1 MISGM
6 LSIVVAWFILAGL
19 LIGLG
24 AAVSR
29 VTLAAP
35 RSGLSAPF
43 WIGWAVWIAILQLL
57 HMKIALGTPWV
68 LALLAGLGCLGL
80 WWNRSSLSE
89 TLRES
94 LCERRLFLAGAA
106 ILGVWLCNRGLGPLL
121 SIDAGLYHLG
131 SIKWASEAPLIEGLG
146 NLHGRLAFNST
157 AFLWMSSLDR
167 WPSILRGFNVASG
180 LLLMTAIVQV
190 SHRVLVEPE
199 AARNSP
205 AATHFHSRIFHSIL
219 LLPLLYAAAV
229 MHVSST
235 SPDWIVLI
243 LGVVLAS
250 ELVALCSREADD
262 EDEPSGHFL
271 TIAALCAVGITV
283 KLSFAP
289 LGAMALAVA
298 ALRAAHPEVIRT
310 DLPRTLGPGLLL
322 ALLLLVPWS
331 LRSIELSGYPAYPT
345 TFAGID
351 VAWKVPEE
359 RVEAEVRWIRSWARA
374 PGKSPDEVL
383 GNADWMLPWL
393 ANRLRASDSIA
404 LLVFPAVLVAL
415 GTLGAARRRSGAS
428 TTTAT
433 LLVPYAVAV
442 LIWFVSAP
450 DPRFLG
456 SSLWVCAGA
465 MLARATR
472 HEASLDRTGSARR
485 IANGASALCA
495 IGFLVFIAYMGS
507 TVAGAKGPF
516 ISAGPLHGRYPL
528 RNVEMKSFQTDSGLI
543 LQVPLHGDRCW
554 EAALPCTPYPAPR
567 LRLRNEHAPF
577 GGFELK

>member
-19 LIGLG
+19 LVGLG

-29 VTLAAP
+29 VALAAP

-57 HMKIALGTPWV
+57 HIKIALGTPWV
-68 LALLAGLGCLGL
+68 LALLAGLGSLGL
-80 WWNRSSLSE
+80 WWNGSRLYGI
-89 TLRES
+89 LRES
-94 LCERRLFLAGAA
+94 LRERRLFLAGLA
-106 ILGVWLCNRGLGPLL
+106 ILGVWLGNRGLGPLL

-131 SIKWASEAPLIEGLG
+131 SIRWASEAPLVEGLG

-167 WPSILRGFNVASG
+167 WPSLFRGFNIASG
-180 LLLMTAIVQV
+180 LLLMAAISQI
-190 SHRVLVEPE
+190 SHKILAGTE
-199 AARNSP
+199 AAEDAP
-205 AATHFHSRIFHSIL
+205 AAAHFNIRIFHTSL
-219 LLPLLYAAAV
+219 LLPLFYAAAV

-250 ELVALCSREADD
+250 ELVELCSRKAEDD
-262 EDEPSGHFL
+262 PSGHFL

-283 KLSFAP
+283 KLSFAA
-289 LGAMALAVA
+289 LGVVALAVA
-298 ALRAAHPEVIRT
+298 ALRATQPGAIRI
-310 DLPRTLGPGLLL
+310 DLPRTLGPGLSL
-322 ALLLLVPWS
+322 ALLLLAPWS
-331 LRSIELSGYPAYPT
+331 LRSVELSGYPAYPM
-345 TFAGID
+345 TFGGFE

-359 RVEAEVRWIRSWARA
+359 RAEAELRWIRSWARA

-404 LLVFPAVLVAL
+404 LLVFPAVLAAL
-415 GTLGAARRRSGAS
+415 GILAAARRRSGAS

-433 LLVPYAVAV
+433 LLIPYTVAV

-465 MLARATR
+465 MLARETR

-485 IANGASALCA
+485 IVNGASALCA
-495 IGFLVFIAYMGS
+495 IGCLVFIAYMGS
-507 TVAGAKGPF
+507 TVAGARGPF
-516 ISAGPLHGRYPL
+516 ISPGPLHGRYPL
-528 RNVEMKSFQTDSGLI
+528 RSVELKSFQTDSGLI

-554 EAALPCTPYPAPR
+554 EAALPCTPYPTPR
-567 LRLRNEHAPF
+567 LRLRSEHAPF
-577 GGFELK
+577 GGFGLK